1 MCNEPLS
8 DENIQALKFDK
19 AVLEN
24 RIDNIDKH
32 RLFNCSTCSVQ
43 LTCHIFIFFFIHG
56 FQSSIF
62 HKLKKYTKLSIETK

>member
-32 RLFNCSTCSVQ
+32 RLFNSSTCSVQ
-43 LTCHIFIFFFIHG
+43 LTCHIFIFFLSMVFSHQ
-56 FQSSIF
+56 FSIN
-62 HKLKKYTKLSIETK
+62 